1 MFIVARLPMLG
12 FDPLQL
18 GQRSDMNAIVRAIDV
33 GFGYTKFVTASANGK
48 VDCAH
53 FASLAFFG
61 HTDGGTYIYPEGA
74 FFCNRRW

>member
-1 MFIVARLPMLG
+1 
-12 FDPLQL
+12 
-18 GQRSDMNAIVRAIDV
+18 MNPIVRAIDV
-33 GFGYTKFVTASANGK
+33 GFGNTKFVTASANGK

-61 HTDGGTYIYPEGA
+61 HTDGGTYIYSEDA